1 MLRKINWFAVMGP
14 MLITA
19 MVLSACGG
27 GASTQPSSE
36 TPQST
41 AASTEAPQATEPSS
55 VTTPEATA
63 PSAETPQATDQSMV
77 TPEAPASSGETPQAT
92 EASPMTTP
100 EATGSP
106 SASGGAL
113 AAPGA
118 AVQMAN
124 DAKLGDILT
133 DSQGMTLYIFKNDT
147 PGTSNCN
154 GTCIQNW
161 PPLTVAEGHKPV
173 AGTGVSG
180 TLSSIDRP
188 DGTYQVTYNDMPLYH
203 FTGDKQPGDTNGQGV
218 AGLWSVVTLT
228 AAAPAAPAAATPA
241 APAAAPTTSSSMDTP
256 AAPAVTPQATSS
268 Y

>member
-1 MLRKINWFAVMGP
+1 
-14 MLITA
+14 
-19 MVLSACGG
+19 
-27 GASTQPSSE
+27 
-36 TPQST
+36 
-41 AASTEAPQATEPSS
+41 
-55 VTTPEATA
+55 
-63 PSAETPQATDQSMV
+63 MV

-118 AVQMAN
+118 TVQMAN
-124 DAKLGDILT
+124 DAKLGNILT

-147 PGTSNCN
+147 PGVSNCT
-154 GTCIQNW
+154 GTCAQNW
-161 PPLTVAEGHKPV
+161 LPLTVTAGQQPV
-173 AGTGVSG
+173 AGTGITGQLGVIQRS
-180 TLSSIDRP
+180 
-188 DGTYQVTYNDMPLYH
+188 DGTSQVTYNDMPLYR
-203 FTGDKQPGDTNGQGV
+203 FVGDKQPGDTNGQGMLNG
-218 AGLWSVVTLT
+218 AWSVVALT
-228 AAAPAAPAAATPA
+228 ATAPAAPSAATPA

>member
-19 MVLSACGG
+19 VVLSACGA
-27 GASTQPSSE
+27 GASTQPSSD
-36 TPQST
+36 T
-41 AASTEAPQATEPSS
+41 PQATTSS
-55 VTTPEATA
+55 VGTPVATDQ
-63 PSAETPQATDQSMV
+63 SAVTPAATDQSMV
-77 TPEAPASSGETPQAT
+77 TPAATDQSAATPQAT
-92 EASPMTTP
+92 DQSATTP

-113 AAPGA
+113 ASPGA
-118 AVQMAN
+118 TVQMASS
-124 DAKLGDILT
+124 ATLGNILT
-133 DSQGMTLYIFKNDT
+133 DSQGMTLYIFKNDAA
-147 PGTSNCN
+147 GTSNCN

-161 PPLTVAEGHKPV
+161 PPLTVADGQKPV
-173 AGTGVSG
+173 AGTGITDQLGVIQRS
-180 TLSSIDRP
+180 
-188 DGTYQVTYNDMPLYH
+188 DGTSQVTFNDMPLYR

-228 AAAPAAPAAATPA
+228 AAAPAPT
-241 APAAAPTTSSSMDTP
+241 TTSSSMETP

>member
-41 AASTEAPQATEPSS
+41 A
-55 VTTPEATA
+55 
-63 PSAETPQATDQSMV
+63 PSAETPQATDQSMATPEATTSSGETPQATGQSMV

-228 AAAPAAPAAATPA
+228 AAAPAAPVA
-241 APAAAPTTSSSMDTP
+241 P
-256 AAPAVTPQATSS
+256 AAPAVTPEATSS